1 MGSQLPGSQGLE
13 GQNEGMYPKEMKQEP
28 DINLR
33 ACWWRE
39 KQGEEEEEGGGFDF
53 WPQEEQRCRGREQ
66 RSERPTQKAQVR

>member
-13 GQNEGMYPKEMKQEP
+13 GQNESVYPKEMKQEP

-39 KQGEEEEEGGGFDF
+39 KQGEEEEGEDLISGPGRNRDVGAGSRG
-53 WPQEEQRCRGREQ
+53 QRGPPRK
-66 RSERPTQKAQVR
+66 PK